1 MKQHKHF
8 NLLDFDLFS
17 VLDSKLLDQ
26 LNSHVLTKQYKAGE
40 IIFLEGDRIENIIFV
55 AEGQVEIAKSSLNGR
70 KLVLEIIEKGQII
83 NLVPL
88 FLDNDPYNR
97 AHAFA
102 LSDVSIISFSRADFL
117 LLIENSLPFDI
128 TLMKML
134 AQRLYKLSEK
144 SSDLGLMP
152 VRSRLAKFFVEQAN
166 HIGKTNRFTQD
177 EIAAHI
183 GSVRDVVGRN
193 LRELEEKGYL
203 KRERNRIILLDKTSL
218 EILASN
224 LV

>member
-40 IIFLEGDRIENIIFV
+40 IIFLEGDRIENLILV

-88 FLDNDPYNR
+88 FLDNDPHNR

-134 AQRLYKLSEK
+134 AQRLCKLSEK

>member
-40 IIFLEGDRIENIIFV
+40 IIFLEGDRIENLILV

-88 FLDNDPYNR
+88 FLDNDPHNR

>member
-40 IIFLEGDRIENIIFV
+40 IIFLEGDRIENLILV

-88 FLDNDPYNR
+88 FLDNDPHNR

-203 KRERNRIILLDKTSL
+203 KRERNRIILLDKPSL